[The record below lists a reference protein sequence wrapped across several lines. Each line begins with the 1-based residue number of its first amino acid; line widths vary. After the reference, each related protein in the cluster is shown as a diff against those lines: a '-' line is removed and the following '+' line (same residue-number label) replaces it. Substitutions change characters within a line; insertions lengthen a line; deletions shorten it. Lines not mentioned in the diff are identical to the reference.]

1 MLGAQAALLRVAER
15 VALAPRLALGQ
26 PVGGVGRG
34 HAGHQLLH
42 HQPRVAELQ
51 QYIQQVDEA
60 EAKEAA
66 LVQKIDVITDLKN
79 KQSGP
84 VEVMDEVSKAL
95 PELLWVDRLDQQ
107 GSTFTLSGRAFNDQ
121 AVSNFLANLDAVP
134 EFEEPFLRDMQR
146 PSGSDVFNYTI
157 NFTKITTS
165 TEDEDERY
173 DTIGG
178 FVLGRLD
185 RIPVVGDEVDVDK
198 GRFRVTQMDG
208 RRIEYLLFVTEND
221 RA

>member
-1 MLGAQAALLRVAER
+1 MIKINLVAEGR
-15 VALAPRLALGQ
+15 KPAVARKSKSDSGRGGFAPSGDLSQYFLL
-26 PVGGVGRG
+26 GGVVLG
-34 HAGHQLLH
+34 LLIFGIWWFLLNSRIKENN
-42 HQPRVAELQ
+42 QNIGIAEQRVAELEPF
-51 QYIQQVDEA
+51 IRQVDEA

-107 GSTFTLSGRAFNDQ
+107 GATFVLSGRAYNDQ

-134 EFEEPFLRDMQR
+134 VFNEPVLLDMNR
-146 PSGSDVFNYTI
+146 ATGSDVFNYTI

-165 TEDEDERY
+165 TEDEDE
-173 DTIGG
+173 
-178 FVLGRLD
+178 L
-185 RIPVVGDEVDVDK
+185 
-198 GRFRVTQMDG
+198 
-208 RRIEYLLFVTEND
+208 
-221 RA
+221 